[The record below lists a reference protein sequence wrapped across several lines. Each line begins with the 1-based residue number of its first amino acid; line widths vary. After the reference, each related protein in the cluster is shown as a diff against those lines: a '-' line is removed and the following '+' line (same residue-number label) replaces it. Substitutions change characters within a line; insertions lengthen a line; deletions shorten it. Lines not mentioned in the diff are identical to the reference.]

1 MVRNS
6 MVTGLL
12 PPKGVHKSVNLVLAQ
27 NALHH
32 HVSQVLETN
41 FGLGV
46 ADPPLVIGGPPSA
59 LLRMHADS
67 PPRVHH
73 LCLKDHGRDTFAVG
87 DIDLS
92 LIHI

>member
-1 MVRNS
+1 MIDLIVPSKFGKETMVRNS

-32 HVSQVLETN
+32 YVSQVLETN

-46 ADPPLVIGGPPSA
+46 DDPPYHRKSPIGISA
-59 LLRMHADS
+59 RAC
-67 PPRVHH
+67 R
-73 LCLKDHGRDTFAVG
+73 
-87 DIDLS
+87 
-92 LIHI
+92 

>member
-12 PPKGVHKSVNLVLAQ
+12 PPPKGVHKLVNLVLAQ

-32 HVSQVLETN
+32 YVSQVLETN

-46 ADPPLVIGGPPSA
+46 DDPAPLS
-59 LLRMHADS
+59 
-67 PPRVHH
+67 
-73 LCLKDHGRDTFAVG
+73 
-87 DIDLS
+87 
-92 LIHI
+92 